1 VLKFFQG
8 KKKQKTKQ
16 GGSEQKRNNDLS
28 NSANRSEQRTKGTA
42 FGSPDDTTYAG
53 AHADFV
59 PTRAQTL
66 AAL

>member
-1 VLKFFQG
+1 VLKFSQE
-8 KKKQKTKQ
+8 KKRNKKQ
-16 GGSEQKRNNDLS
+16 GGSEQKRNNNLS

-42 FGSPDDTTYAG
+42 FGSPDDTTYAR